1 VPLGFRGASSGCAA
15 PLSRSFSKFLETT
28 IHTLRLP
35 EPVPRASARRRPIQ
49 ERSINSSFDT
59 LGLLPELLRAIAGQG
74 YTQPTPIQLQAI
86 PEVLAGRDLLA
97 AAQTGTGKTAGFVLP
112 LLQLLKTHKTKGS
125 PDGRRPPRVLI
136 LTPTRELAAQVEES
150 VRTYGAYLPTTSA
163 VVYGGV
169 GMQPQVTTLRRGV
182 EILVA
187 TPGRLLD
194 HVQQKTVDLSRIEI
208 LVLDEADRMLDMGFI
223 RDIRRILA
231 LLPQQRQNL
240 LFSATFTQEIRELAH
255 SFLTDPVV
263 VEVARRNAPSELVR
277 QVAHPVDAGRK
288 RELLS
293 HLIGNGGWKQVL
305 VFTRTKHGAN
315 RLAEQLRRDGISAD
329 AIHGNKSQSHRTR
342 TLADFK
348 EGELRVLVATDLAA
362 RGLDIE
368 ELPHVVNYDLSH
380 VPEDYVHRI
389 GRTGRAGVEGEAVA
403 LVCAEDR
410 PLLEGIE
417 RLLCRSIEQRVVA
430 GFEPGTGSAHAQP
443 LSQPSRRP
451 ATPRPGARGAKERSA
466 RASARRPQS
475 ASRRRSDAVSGTR
488 SGTTGQNSS
497 GAAPQPRSG
506 SAGQRRGPRSGSRP
520 ASASGDAARSAPSA
534 TPRAIK
540 PDARRAQK
548 KSAFAALLAGARRL
562 IG

>member
-1 VPLGFRGASSGCAA
+1 
-15 PLSRSFSKFLETT
+15 
-28 IHTLRLP
+28 
-35 EPVPRASARRRPIQ
+35 
-49 ERSINSSFDT
+49 
-59 LGLLPELLRAIAGQG
+59 
-74 YTQPTPIQLQAI
+74 
-86 PEVLAGRDLLA
+86 
-97 AAQTGTGKTAGFVLP
+97 VLP
-112 LLQLLKTHKTKGS
+112 LLQLLKTNKTKGS

-136 LTPTRELAAQVEES
+136 LTPTRELAAQIEES
-150 VRTYGAYLPTTSA
+150 VRTYGTYLPATST

-169 GMQPQVTTLRRGV
+169 GMQPQVTALKRGV

-194 HVQQKTVDLSRIEI
+194 HVEQKTVDLSRIEI

-231 LLPQQRQNL
+231 LLPKQRQNL
-240 LFSATFTQEIRELAH
+240 LFSATFIPEIRELAH

-263 VEVARRNAPSELVR
+263 VEVARRNAPSELVN
-277 QVAHPVDAGRK
+277 QVVHPVDAGRK

-293 HLIGNGGWKQVL
+293 HLISSGGWKQVL

-315 RLAEQLRRDGISAD
+315 RLAEQLRRDDISAD

-348 EGELRVLVATDLAA
+348 AGELRVLVATDLAA

-389 GRTGRAGVEGEAVA
+389 GRTGRAGVEGEAIA

-410 PLLEGIE
+410 PLLAGIE
-417 RLLCRSIEQRVVA
+417 RVLNRSIEQRVVA
-430 GFEPGTGSAHAQP
+430 GFEPGTGSARAEP
-443 LSQPSRRP
+443 RDQPSRRP
-451 ATPRPGARGAKERSA
+451 ASPRSERGTKARPAHPSSAPRSE
-466 RASARRPQS
+466 SG
-475 ASRRRSDAVSGTR
+475 SRRRSASTTEGR
-488 SGTTGQNSS
+488 SGQGGRKSS
-497 GAAPQPRSG
+497 GNASQVRNESPGQRGGRRGGGPRPANGNANANAKRPTGSAAP
-506 SAGQRRGPRSGSRP
+506 RGAKPE
-520 ASASGDAARSAPSA
+520 ARGG
-534 TPRAIK
+534 
-540 PDARRAQK
+540 QK
-548 KSAFAALLAGARRL
+548 KGTFAALLAGARRL